1 MKQAHSL
8 NHHLSS
14 IIQEEIK
21 NVLNENTK
29 IQIGQGTYGV
39 HGLVYRKG
47 AAVTF
52 LPDSKTLDIPKNT
65 QVVAIQN
72 ALKKLGEV
80 SKYMYFESGHDAAGL
95 VFRLDISSFT
105 DSIINTLRK

>member
-1 MKQAHSL
+1 MKQSNAL
-8 NHHLSS
+8 NDHIRS

-21 NVLNENTK
+21 SVLKENTK

-39 HGLVYRKG
+39 HGLVDRKG

-65 QVVAIQN
+65 QVLAIQT

-80 SKYMYFESGHDAAGL
+80 SKYMYFESGHNAAGL
-95 VFRLDISSFT
+95 VFRLDISSFV
-105 DSIINTLRK
+105 DSIVNTLKK

>member
-8 NHHLSS
+8 NDHLRS

-39 HGLVYRKG
+39 HGLVDRKG
-47 AAVTF
+47 SAVTF

>member
-1 MKQAHSL
+1 MKQSHSL
-8 NHHLSS
+8 NDHLRS

-39 HGLVYRKG
+39 HGLVDRKG
-47 AAVTF
+47 SAVTF